1 MPRTGLGLLRFT
13 TDNRL
18 AVVGNG
24 AVTTIGMDV
33 DAAAEKIC
41 AEVRYAPIA
50 RSLWKWDS
58 CFPAMTVPEP
68 C

>member
-1 MPRTGLGLLRFT
+1 M
-13 TDNRL
+13 
-18 AVVGNG
+18 
-24 AVTTIGMDV
+24 GMDV

-58 CFPAMTVPEP
+58 YFPAMTVSEP
-68 C
+68 CRT